1 MKTLEEEGLVEN
13 TLIIFTSDNGA
24 MLNRG
29 GQDAWK
35 SGHHMNGKLLG
46 FKFEAWEGGHR
57 IPFIVRWP
65 GKVPAGSTSDILLS
79 NVDILATM
87 AALTGYKLKDND
99 GPDSFNMLPAITG
112 NPKKQIRDHIIICP
126 FNKSHLSIRKD
137 SWVYIPAQ
145 DAGGFGGKKIGDHDF
160 GGSAAFQLTHYVN
173 SDIKN
178 AMIKTDAPKGQLYN
192 KYPKIVK
199 KLDKMLNE
207 KVNKQKSTRK

>member
-1 MKTLEEEGLVEN
+1 MQWIREHKYNPFFLYYATTNIHHPFTPAERFIGTSQAGKYGDSIHELDWIVGEIMKTLEEEGLVEN
-13 TLIIFTSDNGA
+13 TLFIFTSDNGA

-79 NVDILATM
+79 NVDVLATM

-99 GPDSFNMLPAITG
+99 GPDSFNMVTC
-112 NPKKQIRDHIIICP
+112 NYR
-126 FNKSHLSIRKD
+126 
-137 SWVYIPAQ
+137 
-145 DAGGFGGKKIGDHDF
+145 
-160 GGSAAFQLTHYVN
+160 
-173 SDIKN
+173 
-178 AMIKTDAPKGQLYN
+178 
-192 KYPKIVK
+192 
-199 KLDKMLNE
+199 
-207 KVNKQKSTRK
+207 